1 MADDAAKSRC
11 RSLRQV
17 FGCLF
22 LVLWLPQA
30 NLDQFMARESLVEG
44 FEHCRTDTPFPDED
58 DRPEG
63 MGQTP
68 KVFALF
74 SVKGRRGAGYH
85 RRREG
90 RFGRRGRG
98 RVRGWAV
105 GRGGCTV
112 RRGGWTIRR
121 GGCTV
126 RRRGWTIR
134 RRGLA
139 GHEDLQIGGG
149 GGTRAARTVAHS
161 EAVDGGWG
169 VSSGVSR
176 DSG

>member
-58 DRPEG
+58 DRSEG

-85 RRREG
+85 RRRKG

-105 GRGGCTV
+105 G
-112 RRGGWTIRR
+112 R

-161 EAVDGGWG
+161 EELDGGWG

>member
-1 MADDAAKSRC
+1 MASGVLRVMSMRSPREGESREAQDRDQSGMARFVLGHPHWPVSLARLSRQAQLISTGKLNFWLFGIGPEEHNGMADDAAKSRC

-30 NLDQFMARESLVEG
+30 NLDQFMAREGFVEG
-44 FEHCRTDTPFPDED
+44 FEHCRTDAPFPDED

-90 RFGRRGRG
+90 LFGRRGRG
-98 RVRGWAV
+98 
-105 GRGGCTV
+105 
-112 RRGGWTIRR
+112 
-121 GGCTV
+121 
-126 RRRGWTIR
+126 
-134 RRGLA
+134 
-139 GHEDLQIGGG
+139 
-149 GGTRAARTVAHS
+149 
-161 EAVDGGWG
+161 
-169 VSSGVSR
+169 
-176 DSG
+176 